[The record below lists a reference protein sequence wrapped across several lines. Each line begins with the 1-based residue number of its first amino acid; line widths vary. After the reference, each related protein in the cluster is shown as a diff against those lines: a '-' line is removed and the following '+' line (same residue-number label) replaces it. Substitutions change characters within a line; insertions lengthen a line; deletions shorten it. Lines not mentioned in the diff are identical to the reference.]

1 VSTTSTCASAGPAA
15 VPPPLPLRTDNP
27 LPIPDGLASLAPGV
41 ELAEALADID
51 ERRVSGF
58 DTVEVLKAAYRQ
70 LCHDRARF
78 LAVLLEVGLR
88 EHFSGDSVRRLEV
101 PDEFSPDEARAALVW
116 SRRRADS
123 TFELAWGVHRR
134 LPQLG
139 EAMSLGDLDEPRAAA
154 FIRWTAG
161 LTPQQAEAVCAQLVP
176 RADRLTVGALIEQIQ
191 RLVLAID
198 PEWAQKRYTEAVRRR
213 RVVGSR
219 NDDGTATLSGLDLPL
234 DRAAAGCERIDDL
247 ARACKRAG
255 DKRPIDHIR
264 TDLFLGSLDGSFET
278 LTDKEIVT
286 HVLEHPFVDQ
296 SDDQSDNDAGGHA
309 DRAAGPK
316 HARSTRRDP
325 ASPRPDA
332 AQRARPDNDR
342 PRPDQAESERP
353 VPFQPEPVQ
362 HRPVPHNGDESTP
375 AHTERGPGDSRPSGS
390 ESNGTESN
398 GADPDASESS
408 GSASTRALAGAGEP
422 HESDDSCPSG
432 SRRPGAKP
440 RPTGARRAVREI
452 RVELTTLLGLDEH
465 PAEVPGWGIIH
476 AGLAREMVSGMLA
489 GEWRFAVCTDDGRLL
504 YSGITR
510 HRPCAPSARP
520 SRDIR
525 QSGIVELQITRSR
538 LNDIA
543 EGNGFLGLWTSLIT
557 DLAHRTKRHLHAT
570 DATPRSRTD
579 ISADPKSARRRAG
592 AVLRRYVQ
600 MRGRCC
606 SWPGCR
612 MPATR
617 TDQDHAADRAG
628 GGLTT
633 EDNLHLACR
642 HDHRAKHDGGW
653 RVTMPD
659 PGLILWSS
667 PLGHSYPTRLPPI
680 MVGSLNP
687 QPRDWPDSPP
697 GRFPDDAHPLVIDL
711 KPHSPQTRTQ
721 QPRDPQPRSPRP
733 PSKASPDEGGTQTC
747 APAPQ
752 PISPLL
758 GQETDTPPF

>member
-1 VSTTSTCASAGPAA
+1 M
-15 VPPPLPLRTDNP
+15 
-27 LPIPDGLASLAPGV
+27 
-41 ELAEALADID
+41 ELAEALAAID

-116 SRRRADS
+116 SRRRSDS

-139 EAMSLGDLDEPRAAA
+139 EAMSRGDLDEPRAAA

-161 LTPQQAEAVCAQLVP
+161 LTHQQAEVVCAQLVP
-176 RADRLTVGALIEQIQ
+176 GAGRLTVGALIEQIQ

-213 RVVGSR
+213 RVVGTR
-219 NDDGTATLSGLDLPL
+219 NEDGTATVSGLDLPL

-247 ARACKRAG
+247 ARSCKRAG

-264 TDLFLGSLDGSFET
+264 TDLFLGSLDGSFEA
-278 LTDKEIVT
+278 LTDKEIVA
-286 HVLEHPFVDQ
+286 HVLEHPFVEQ
-296 SDDQSDNDAGGHA
+296 SDDRSDGAAGGHA
-309 DRAAGPK
+309 GRSADPK
-316 HARSTRRDP
+316 PARSPRRHP

-332 AQRARPDNDR
+332 AQRARPGNDR
-342 PRPDQAESERP
+342 YGDDQRGNGPYGNGPYGNDRSRADQADSERP
-353 VPFQPEPVQ
+353 DPIQPDHAGPEPVQ
-362 HRPVPHNGDESTP
+362 HMPVPYN
-375 AHTERGPGDSRPSGS
+375 
-390 ESNGTESN
+390 
-398 GADPDASESS
+398 
-408 GSASTRALAGAGEP
+408 RAG
-422 HESDDSCPSG
+422 
-432 SRRPGAKP
+432 
-440 RPTGARRAVREI
+440 RAVREI

-504 YSGITR
+504 YSGITH
-510 HRPCAPSARP
+510 HRPCAAAERP

-538 LNDIA
+538 LIDIA
-543 EGNGFLGLWTSLIT
+543 EGDGFLGVWTSLVT
-557 DLAHRTKRHLHAT
+557 ELAHRTRRHLQET
-570 DATPRSRTD
+570 SDAARSSTD
-579 ISADPKSARRRAG
+579 ISADHKSSRRRAG

-617 TDQDHAADRAG
+617 TDQDHAANWADG
-628 GGLTT
+628 GSTT

-680 MVGSLNP
+680 MFGTLSP

-697 GRFPDDAHPLVIDL
+697 GRIPDDAHPLVTGL
-711 KPHSPQTRTQ
+711 KPHSPRTSTQ
-721 QPRDPQPRSPRP
+721 QPCNPQQPSPQPRSEEG
-733 PSKASPDEGGTQTC
+733 PDDGGTQAH
-747 APAPQ
+747 APD
-752 PISPLL
+752 PITPLL
-758 GQETDTPPF
+758 RQETDAPPF

>member
-1 VSTTSTCASAGPAA
+1 M
-15 VPPPLPLRTDNP
+15 
-27 LPIPDGLASLAPGV
+27 ASLPPGV
-41 ELAEALADID
+41 ELAEALANID

-139 EAMSLGDLDEPRAAA
+139 EAMSRGDLDEPRAAA

-161 LTPQQAEAVCAQLVP
+161 LTPQQAEMVCAQLVP
-176 RADRLTVGALIEQIQ
+176 GAGRLTVGALIEQIQ

-198 PEWAQKRYTEAVRRR
+198 PEWAQKRYTEAIRRR

-219 NDDGTATLSGLDLPL
+219 NEDGTATVSGLDLPL

-255 DKRPIDHIR
+255 DRRPIDHIR
-264 TDLFLGSLDGSFET
+264 TDLFLGSLDGSLEA
-278 LTDKEIVT
+278 LTDKEIVA
-286 HVLEHPFVDQ
+286 HVLKHPFVDQ
-296 SDDQSDNDAGGHA
+296 SDDRSDDAGADHA
-309 DRAAGPK
+309 SRPTGRKP
-316 HARSTRRDP
+316 ARSPHRDP

-332 AQRARPDNDR
+332 AQRARPGNDR
-342 PRPDQAESERP
+342 PRNDRPRSDQAESERP
-353 VPFQPEPVQ
+353 DPVQPEHAEPGSVQ
-362 HRPVPHNGDESTP
+362 HKPVPG
-375 AHTERGPGDSRPSGS
+375 
-390 ESNGTESN
+390 N
-398 GADPDASESS
+398 GA
-408 GSASTRALAGAGEP
+408 G
-422 HESDDSCPSG
+422 
-432 SRRPGAKP
+432 
-440 RPTGARRAVREI
+440 RAVREI

-510 HRPCAPSARP
+510 HRPCVPSERP

-525 QSGIVELQITRSR
+525 HSGIVELQITRSR
-538 LNDIA
+538 LNDIV
-543 EGNGFLGLWTSLIT
+543 EGNGSLGLWTSLLT
-557 DLAHRTKRHLHAT
+557 DLVHRTRRHLQAT
-570 DATPRSRTD
+570 DDTTRSSSD
-579 ISADPKSARRRAG
+579 VSADPTSARRRAS

-617 TDQDHAADRAG
+617 TDQDHAADWAG

-659 PGLILWSS
+659 PGVILWSS

-680 MVGSLNP
+680 MFGTLDP
-687 QPRDWPDSPP
+687 RPRDWPDSPP
-697 GRFPDDAHPLVIDL
+697 GRIPDDAHPLVTGL
-711 KPHSPQTRTQ
+711 KPHSPRTSTRQPCNPQ
-721 QPRDPQPRSPRP
+721 QPSPPSRSEEGPDDGDTQAHAPDPQPI
-733 PSKASPDEGGTQTC
+733 T
-747 APAPQ
+747 
-752 PISPLL
+752 PLL
-758 GQETDTPPF
+758 GQETDAPPF